1 MGNYCTIRRYDTNCH
16 IYEFNPEVE
25 RLGISVGNRLKLTKL
40 SSFGICDEDA
50 INEHIVAKL
59 NGGFFDALVENKF
72 DIESFLDDALFFS
85 NSFSEYPILLYWKDT
100 KRLEVKTKIT
110 KKFCKEH
117 SDEIGFAVGVPYS
130 LVINGEID
138 FGFSK
143 DKLKNIYK
151 EDPFQRAPRS
161 MIGQKS
167 NGNIVFV
174 AVEGRSSDSIGFTIN
189 HSAYFMQ
196 NDLGC
201 ITAVMVEGGDK
212 TELMVNNSIKNKL
225 SAGEEVPTSSAFA
238 TYSTTGTEKIEYSG
252 IGYIINLAKGQLLDL
267 HKYPSSD
274 SKVLYKIPLGTQI
287 NITSIDIQGH
297 WYEISVSEGCATYR
311 GWIPRRYV
319 EDKIITI
326 KNDNTQYISFNRG
339 ISANTNFRVLF
350 EAYGYYK
357 IIYNG
362 EEVWIAAKDIK

>member
-25 RLGISVGNRLKLTKL
+25 RLGISIGNRLKLTKL
-40 SSFGICDEDA
+40 SSFGMGDEDI

-100 KRLEVKTKIT
+100 KKLEVKTKIT

-117 SDEIGFAVGVPYS
+117 SDEIEFAVGVPYS
-130 LVINGEID
+130 LVIDGEIN

-167 NGNIVFV
+167 NGTIVFV
-174 AVEGRSSDSIGFTIN
+174 AVEGRSSNSIGFTIN

-238 TYSTTGTEKIEYSG
+238 AYSTTGTEKIEYSG